1 MVPIGIIN
9 SSWGGTPVE
18 SWADQ
23 SALQNVPAYK
33 ETFKNSDATEDKK
46 KKYEEWLQPLDSF
59 PETTE
64 KTTFE
69 EWSKLA
75 FDDLHFSTEEFDDT
89 QWLDLSI
96 PGNYADVFSGYTA
109 SDFDGIVWIRKS
121 FTIDQLG
128 KDYKLKLGLVDD
140 MDFTF
145 INGEFIGAT
154 VGEDSF
160 KEKQY
165 EIPSGLLREGVNT
178 IAIRLIDTM
187 VDARIYAPISLSSS
201 DGELSL
207 EGNWKAMPT
216 AELYKNNF
224 YVLSPGYIT
233 SNPRPDYIKSSAW
246 APTALFNGMIN
257 PLVPYTIQGAIWY
270 QGEANVGFED
280 EYKIVFRNMI
290 EGWRSKWNNDFPF
303 YFVQIA
309 PYNYGDGLSPALRDA
324 QRHVSSL
331 EKTAMVVTL
340 DIGNPDNIHPAKK
353 NEVGKRLSNLALDQT
368 YGVKNTHLASKPIS
382 VVGKKNIVSILF
394 DCKDGGSLQLK
405 NPSSD
410 QIEISEDNINFFQA
424 NAVVDD
430 CYLHLYSS
438 KVKRPKYVRH
448 AWTDTGSGAILNSE
462 GIPVS
467 TFLVEV
473 EN

>member
-1 MVPIGIIN
+1 M
-9 SSWGGTPVE
+9 
-18 SWADQ
+18 
-23 SALQNVPAYK
+23 QNVPAYR
-33 ETFKNSDATEDKK
+33 EIFNNTDTTEDKK

-75 FDDLHFSTEEFDDT
+75 FDDLRFSTEEFDDT

-121 FTIDQLG
+121 FTIDKLV
-128 KDYKLKLGLVDD
+128 KDYKFKLGLVDD

-160 KEKQY
+160 NKKQY

-187 VDARIYAPISLSSS
+187 VDARIYSPISLSSS
-201 DGELSL
+201 AGELSL

-224 YVLSPGYIT
+224 YVLSPAYIT

-257 PLVPYTIQGAIWY
+257 PLIPYTIQGAIWY

-309 PYNYGDGLSPALRDA
+309 PFNYGDGLSPALRDA
-324 QRHVSSL
+324 QRHVASL
-331 EKTAMVVTL
+331 ENTAMVVTL

-353 NEVGKRLSNLALDQT
+353 NEVGKRLSNLAIDQT

-438 KVKRPKYVRH
+438 KVKHPKYVRH

>member
-1 MVPIGIIN
+1 MQQR
-9 SSWGGTPVE
+9 TR
-18 SWADQ
+18 
-23 SALQNVPAYK
+23 
-33 ETFKNSDATEDKK
+33 K

-64 KTTFE
+64 KTTYE

-75 FDDLHFSTEEFDDT
+75 FDDLRFSTEEFDDT

-96 PGNYADVFSGYTA
+96 PGNYADVFRGYTA

-128 KDYKLKLGLVDD
+128 KDYKFKLGLVDD

-187 VDARIYAPISLSSS
+187 VDARIYSPISLSSS
-201 DGELSL
+201 AGELSL

-224 YVLSPGYIT
+224 YVLSPTYIT

-257 PLVPYTIQGAIWY
+257 PLVPYTIKGAIWY

-309 PYNYGDGLSPALRDA
+309 PYNYGDGHSPALRDA
-324 QRHVSSL
+324 QRQVASL
-331 EKTAMVVTL
+331 ENTAMVVTL

-405 NPSSD
+405 TPSSD

-438 KVKRPKYVRH
+438 KVKRPIYVRH